1 MQFTDKTTQAKT
13 QRTITK
19 DGFLVVPATISK
31 VGVFD
36 YLASELGL
44 KEDGIK
50 KVARTEKSLFSDET
64 IESFENAT
72 LTIGHPEQGVN
83 AKNWKELS
91 VGVVRNVKRVGDE
104 LTAEAWIYDEQAIKT
119 VQEHGVEQLSC
130 GYDCNIIQSSVKDA
144 DFEMSPMIGNHV
156 AIVAKGR
163 CGGTVKLADE
173 ERTVMGKTAKFLD
186 AFLGAFG
193 IKLSDEQKKQ
203 IEEEIIET
211 GKRTTIDLGIH
222 GLHPELIRIIGKMK
236 YRSSY
241 GQNLL
246 QHARE
251 TANLCAVM
259 ASELGLNPKKAK
271 RAGLLHDIGKT
282 KIPNELLNKAGKLTD
297 EEFLLMKQHA
307 LFGYSI
313 LKDKKELSDP
323 VLMGVLQHH
332 EKLNGKGYPL
342 GVPEEKIYEYAKI
355 ISTADIYDALVT
367 ERPYK
372 KAFSPRAAVEMIMAM
387 TDELDINVMRSF
399 LDSIILYPVGSTVQL
414 SNGENAKVI
423 ENNPKYVLRPKVFG
437 LKTGKVYDLGNDLK
451 CANIIIK

>member
-1 MQFTDKTTQAKT
+1 MKFTDNTAQSKT
-13 QRTITK
+13 QRIITK

-173 ERTVMGKTAKFLD
+173 EKTVMGKTAKFLD

-203 IEEEIIET
+203 IEEDEET
-211 GKRTTIDLGIH
+211 GKDG
-222 GLHPELIRIIGKMK
+222 EE
-236 YRSSY
+236 
-241 GQNLL
+241 
-246 QHARE
+246 A
-251 TANLCAVM
+251 
-259 ASELGLNPKKAK
+259 KKAEK
-271 RAGLLHDIGKT
+271 PTEPKEKQSEPEDK
-282 KIPNELLNKAGKLTD
+282 KD
-297 EEFLLMKQHA
+297 EEVNKEEFEKQLKA
-307 LFGYSI
+307 KDAEI
-313 LKDKKELSDP
+313 QALKDAQEKRDAELAQAAMLADAQSVFKDVKFADNASVREIQENVIVAQGIFTKDAAAKLSDA
-323 VLMGVLQHH
+323 
-332 EKLNGKGYPL
+332 E
-342 GVPEEKIYEYAKI
+342 
-355 ISTADIYDALVT
+355 ISGAYQV
-367 ERPYK
+367 
-372 KAFSPRAAVEMIMAM
+372 
-387 TDELDINVMRSF
+387 
-399 LDSIILYPVGSTVQL
+399 
-414 SNGENAKVI
+414 AKVMVAKLAD
-423 ENNPKYVLRPKVFG
+423 ES
-437 LKTGKVYDLGNDLK
+437 KTLGNILLGDAKAEKATVLDFNK
-451 CANIIIK
+451 TYNQ